1 MYCTVIKYSTRN
13 QHQICKTNRNQSVLN
28 IVLFINT
35 HRYESTYTGTWNL
48 NSIYH
53 IYQEGSQ
60 MSQSYIRT
68 RGQGGGRVLLCGC
81 LETPLSWSH
90 AVLFRHPTS
99 RSSHWIESKQ
109 WSDYSLV
116 DLGFSHVW
124 IQLYVYIYIYAEASV
139 HIHHYVHLPMAKLL
153 WDCRRKDK
161 PVSDDRNINTWTPAP
176 S

>member
-1 MYCTVIKYSTRN
+1 MKYSTRN
-13 QHQICKTNRNQSVLN
+13 QHQIVKQIGINPYLN
-28 IVLFINT
+28 IILFIST
-35 HRYESTYTGTWNL
+35 RRYESTYTGTWNL

-109 WSDYSLV
+109 WSEYSLV
-116 DLGFSHVW
+116 DLGFLSCMDTAVC
-124 IQLYVYIYIYAEASV
+124 IYI
-139 HIHHYVHLPMAKLL
+139 
-153 WDCRRKDK
+153 CRGR
-161 PVSDDRNINTWTPAP
+161 PCTYTIMCICPWPNCYGIAGERTNQFLTTEI
-176 S
+176 